1 DSDILPMP
9 PERKLI
15 AVIDDDATIRKSLE
29 RLLRASGYR
38 CESFASAEE
47 FLLVASVCRAACVV
61 ADIGLDGMSGLELAL
76 HPKVVDLGLPVIL
89 MTGSPDPMFEIPARE
104 IGAAFLFKPFTSE
117 QLLEAI
123 VDTAGAPIADGAP

>member
-1 DSDILPMP
+1 MP

-15 AVIDDDATIRKSLE
+15 AVIDDDPSMRKCIE

-47 FLLVASVCRAACVV
+47 FLLVASVCRAACVI

-76 HPKVVDLGLPVIL
+76 HPTVTSMNVPVVLI
-89 MTGSPDPMFEIPARE
+89 TGGGDPMLEEPARV
-104 IGAAFLFKPFTSE
+104 IAAAFLHKPIPPGM
-117 QLLEAI
+117 LLEAI
-123 VDTAGAPIADGAP
+123 VDTVGPPITDGED